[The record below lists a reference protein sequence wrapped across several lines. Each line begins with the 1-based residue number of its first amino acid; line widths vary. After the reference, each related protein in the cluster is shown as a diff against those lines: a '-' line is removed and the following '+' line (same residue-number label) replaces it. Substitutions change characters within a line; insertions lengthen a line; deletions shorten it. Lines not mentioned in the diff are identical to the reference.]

1 MVAMKLAT
9 TYRPQDIRNIALLG
23 HAGVGKT
30 TLAEALLHRSGAIA
44 RMGSVNEATTVSDFE
59 PEAKAHGHSTNTS
72 LLYGTWEGRELN
84 IIDTPGHPELLG
96 QALSA
101 LPAVETAVLVV
112 DAATGLRMTTR
123 RLFAAA
129 GELGLARMIVINRID
144 QVGQNP
150 SGLAALVDELKREL
164 GPKLHCINLPT
175 RGATDVVD
183 CFDHEAGRADIFDVA
198 DIHREMLESSIEVD
212 DEVVER
218 YFAGEPIDLPT
229 LRRCFVAAMTAGHV
243 VPILFTAG
251 RSEVGV
257 EDLLHILANEG
268 PSPANAR
275 PRRLLKKVGDERE
288 IVEIPCDPE
297 APFIGHVFKVSNDP
311 HTGRLAMLRIL
322 QGRLDPATPI
332 VAAVDKKA
340 KKAGQV
346 LKLEGRERSEM
357 PDVAFAGDIVALAK
371 MDDVRV
377 GDVLHAPS
385 IVEDYEPLLPRMPR
399 PMLALA
405 LEPTDKKNDV
415 KLTAALAQ
423 IADED
428 LSLFAGQDPETHELV
443 IRGLGD
449 LHVKIAL
456 ERLEGRHKVAVT
468 TSAPKIA
475 YRETLTLPAEGH
487 HRHKKQTGGAG
498 QFGEVYLRVEPLPR
512 GAGFEFVNAV
522 IGGAIPKP
530 FITSVQK
537 GIEDAL
543 AAGVVIGAPIV
554 DVRVTVYD
562 GKTHPVDGKDI
573 AFRTAARVAFID
585 AASRAKPVVLEPI
598 ANLEISAPEASTG
611 NILADLKNLRGRVVG
626 VESLGGLATVK
637 ALAPLAELANFGGQ
651 LRGSTTGEGHFTLEL
666 SHFEVAPMSV
676 QQRLAEGFRPPS
688 AD

>member
-1 MVAMKLAT
+1 MVAMKLST

-59 PEAKAHGHSTNTS
+59 PEAKAHGHSTSTS
-72 LLYGTWEGRELN
+72 LLFASWEGKELN

-112 DAATGLRMTTR
+112 DAATGLRQTTR

-129 GELGLARMIVINRID
+129 GELGLARMVVINRID
-144 QVGQNP
+144 QNP
-150 SGLAALVDELKREL
+150 NGLEALVEELKREL
-164 GPKLHCINLPT
+164 GPKLHCINLPI
-175 RGATDVVD
+175 RGASDVVD
-183 CFDHEAGRADIFDVA
+183 CFDQEGGRADFCDVGTV
-198 DIHREMLESSIEVD
+198 HREMLESSIEVD
-212 DEVVER
+212 DDIVER
-218 YFAGEPIDLPT
+218 YFAGEAIDLPT
-229 LRRCFVAAMTAGHV
+229 LRRCFVAAMNAGHV

-275 PRRLLKKVGDERE
+275 PHRLWKKIGDERE
-288 IVEIPCDPE
+288 LVEIACDPE

-311 HTGRLAMLRIL
+311 HTGRLAMVRIL
-322 QGRLDPATPI
+322 QGRLEPATQI
-332 VAAVDKKA
+332 VAANDKKA
-340 KKAGQV
+340 RKAGQI
-346 LKLEGRERSEM
+346 LKLEGRERSEY
-357 PDVAFAGDIVALAK
+357 PDTAFAGDIVALAK

-377 GDVLHAPS
+377 GDILHA
-385 IVEDYEPLLPRMPR
+385 VTVTDDYEPVLPKMPR

-405 LEPTDKKNDV
+405 IEPTDKKNDV
-415 KLTAALAQ
+415 KLSVALSQ

-428 LSLFAGQDPETHELV
+428 LSLFAGQDPDTHELV

-449 LHVKIAL
+449 LHLKIAL

-468 TSAPKIA
+468 TSAPKVA
-475 YRETLTLPAEGH
+475 YRETLTMPAEGH

-498 QFGEVYLRVEPLPR
+498 QFGEVFLRVEPLPR
-512 GAGFEFVNAV
+512 GSGFEFVNAV

-537 GIEDAL
+537 GVEDAL
-543 AAGVVIGAPIV
+543 AAGVVIGAPLV

-562 GKTHPVDGKDI
+562 GKTHAVDGKDI
-573 AFRTAARVAFID
+573 AFRTAARVAFVD

-598 ANLEISAPEASTG
+598 ANLEITAPEISTG

-626 VESLGGLATVK
+626 VETLGGLATVK
-637 ALAPLAELANFGGQ
+637 ALAPLAELASFGGQ
-651 LRGSTTGEGHFTLEL
+651 LRGATGGEGHFTLEL
-666 SHFEVAPMSV
+666 SHFEAAPMAV

-688 AD
+688 VD